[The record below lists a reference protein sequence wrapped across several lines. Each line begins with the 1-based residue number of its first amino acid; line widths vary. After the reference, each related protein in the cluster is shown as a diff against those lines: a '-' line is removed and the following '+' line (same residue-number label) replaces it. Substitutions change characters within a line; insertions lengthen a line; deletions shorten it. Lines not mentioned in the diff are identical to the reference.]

1 MKKST
6 EAIMCDGKTELL
18 IKNPIDRY
26 LINSP
31 MLPNLKENPDGSL
44 TIYLRK
50 DSPGKA
56 LESNRLPARK
66 GSIYI
71 VMPLHWPKMQPPSI
85 LPPGK

>member
-1 MKKST
+1 
-6 EAIMCDGKTELL
+6 MCDGKKELL

-44 TIYLRK
+44 TIYPRK
-50 DSPGKA
+50 DSLGKA
-56 LESNRLPARK
+56 LESNRMPARK
-66 GSIYI
+66 GSSYI
-71 VMPLHWPKMQPPSI
+71 VLPLHWPKMQPPSI